1 MIYSILIHRHAQRQ
15 LAKLPWDA
23 YPLVR
28 DAILRDRGQS

>member
-1 MIYSILIHRHAQRQ
+1 MIYSILLHRHAQRQ